1 MLTAAGRYH
10 FLYFVAVIFFGSFYL
25 VNLILAIVSM
35 SYQEQQKKVAAEKQE
50 RERRKVEDD
59 LEQQNEEARKA
70 SELDGLLHPEQ
81 AGPSHETLFFEN
93 LNREESCSSLSL
105 EYNHYPMV
113 SRARESSLLM
123 NDTPSLI
130 LEIPAETE
138 IIDTNLRFA
147 LRKFQLPSLE
157 SNDDGRR

>member
-1 MLTAAGRYH
+1 VLTAAGRYH

-59 LEQQNEEARKA
+59 LEQLNEEARKA

-81 AGPSHETLFFEN
+81 DEPYHETLFFEN
-93 LNREESCSSLSL
+93 LNREQSCSSLSL
-105 EYNHYPMV
+105 EYNQHRMV
-113 SRARESSLLM
+113 TRARGSSLLM
-123 NDTPSLI
+123 NDMYYLI
-130 LEIPAETE
+130 LEIPKETGV
-138 IIDTNLRFA
+138 INANIRPA
-147 LRKFQLPSLE
+147 L
-157 SNDDGRR
+157 

>member
-50 RERRKVEDD
+50 RERRKVEDE

-70 SELDGLLHPEQ
+70 SECDGLLHPEQ
-81 AGPSHETLFFEN
+81 NEQCHEALFFES
-93 LNREESCSSLSL
+93 LERQHSYSSLSL
-105 EYNHYPMV
+105 EYDHHRTV
-113 SRARESSLLM
+113 SKAKESSSSMDIPSSLL
-123 NDTPSLI
+123 
-130 LEIPAETE
+130 
-138 IIDTNLRFA
+138 F
-147 LRKFQLPSLE
+147 
-157 SNDDGRR
+157 